1 MRTRCRMMPRWRGV
15 VSRSNLR
22 IVLDLVQTLCLD
34 IPDENATITDLFL
47 FPASLRPSTV
57 ELILPSAP
65 STTVSQLLWISSHAA
80 LLLLLLPPVSPP
92 LEVAPGT
99 GPVDRVPC
107 EETTWASISSSEW
120 SSATYSPSES
130 AMSGDCWASRW
141 GQERKKAEDGG
152 SPVVKYWRG
161 P

>member
-1 MRTRCRMMPRWRGV
+1 MSYSCRYI
-15 VSRSNLR
+15 SC
-22 IVLDLVQTLCLD
+22 DED
-34 IPDENATITDLFL
+34 IREEDVIITDLFL

-80 LLLLLLPPVSPP
+80 LLLLLLAPASPP
-92 LEVAPGT
+92 LELAPAA

-130 AMSGDCWASRW
+130 AMSR
-141 GQERKKAEDGG
+141 DG
-152 SPVVKYWRG
+152 
-161 P
+161 